1 MATFALELA
10 GWAAALEPADGELEL
25 ARRSLID
32 TTAVALAARSHP
44 IAALAGELSEAGRW
58 AALAHVLDFDDL
70 HLPSTTHISAVCV
83 PAALAAGG
91 GARAYL
97 AGAGVMARIGTA
109 LGWGHYAAGWH
120 ATCTAGAPGA
130 AVAASVALG
139 LDRERIAIAIALAI
153 PAAGGVQRAFGTH
166 AKSLQVGFAVDA
178 GVRAARLAGA
188 GASAAPEALEQWL
201 EAVGGDR
208 GAVAAVDAGGPA
220 VPGGLA
226 GAGGDAIPGWLAIKL
241 YPCCYALQRPIGVVL
256 SLPAAARVA
265 ERVSRV
271 VVRAP
276 APTLTPL
283 IHPRPVTGLEAKF
296 SLPYGVV
303 AAILDSPPGL
313 ASFTDDGLR
322 RPGVAELMERV
333 EVVAEPYA
341 GDGIA
346 GLLRGET
353 SVEVTLDDGAVE
365 RTRLT
370 VPAGAPGR
378 AASSEDLRA
387 KVADCTGALAADVL
401 ALRWQDA
408 PALWRRGLAPEPAR

>member
-1 MATFALELA
+1 MATFASQLA
-10 GWAAALEPADGELEL
+10 GWAAALEPADDELEL
-25 ARRSLID
+25 ARRSLVD
-32 TTAVALAARSHP
+32 TTSVALAARSHP

-97 AGAGVMARIGTA
+97 AGAGVMSRIGVA
-109 LGWGHYAAGWH
+109 LGWAHYAAGWH

-130 AVAASVALG
+130 AVAAAVALG
-139 LDRERIAIAIALAI
+139 LDRERIATALALAI

-166 AKSLQVGFAVDA
+166 AKSLQVGFAADA

-201 EAVGGDR
+201 ELVGGDR
-208 GAVAAVDAGGPA
+208 GAVALDAGGPA

-226 GAGGDAIPGWLAIKL
+226 GPGGDAIPGGLAIKL
-241 YPCCYALQRPIGVVL
+241 YPCCYALQRPIGAVL
-256 SLPAAARVA
+256 SLPAAARAA

-283 IHPRPVTGLEAKF
+283 IHPRPTTGLEAKF
-296 SLPYGVV
+296 SLQYGVA

-346 GLLRGET
+346 GLLRSET

-365 RTRLT
+365 RTRLA

-378 AASSEDLRA
+378 AASSDDLRA

-401 ALRWQDA
+401 ALRWQGA
-408 PALWRRGLAPEPAR
+408 PALWRRKLAPDPAR